1 MELLDKYTKE
11 LEEDTE
17 INQMILRDVQMKLPA
32 IKHKWVARLI
42 NHKVEASETKSLII
56 KAKETIIEKQLSNTK
71 VKMSR
76 PSLEKNAESHET
88 VIKLRNRIRE
98 IEFVIMYLEKV
109 EKILSNMSS
118 DIKNLTEI
126 MKQELL

>member
-1 MELLDKYTKE
+1 MELLDKYAKE

-17 INQMILRDVQMKLPA
+17 INRMILCDVQMKLPA

-42 NHKVEASETKSLII
+42 NHKVEVDEVKSLII
-56 KAKETIIEKQLSNTK
+56 QAKETIIEKQLSNTK

-88 VIKLRNRIRE
+88 VIKLRNRVRE
-98 IEFVIMYLEKV
+98 VGFVIMYLEKV
-109 EKILSNMSS
+109 EKILSNMSF